1 MKRVR
6 RAETSQGK
14 RVFLYNWANLGVQG
28 VQQWTQVYVNA
39 ALALKQLTE
48 MCVCTHAYVNMY
60 RLHTLHSCSMFLCF
74 VWHANRVVC
83 ACARLVCSADPWGKL
98 CVYMNACMNSVSL
111 LLVFFWKL
119 LHKHSLAPN
128 IKQGRARPQQQT
140 EWVGVQRNKEHKKC
154 HRLKFGGFFWSF
166 FSFHLKF
173 RQM

>member
-1 MKRVR
+1 MSV
-6 RAETSQGK
+6 SLQLGK
-14 RVFLYNWANLGVQG
+14 HGCTRCAAVNTGIFQCCTGFKAAN
-28 VQQWTQVYVNA
+28 
-39 ALALKQLTE
+39 
-48 MCVCTHAYVNMY
+48 VCMY
-60 RLHTLHSCSMFLCF
+60 SCICTGYTLCIH
-74 VWHANRVVC
+74 VVC
-83 ACARLVCSADPWGKL
+83 FSALFGMQIRLCVRVHVLSVVLIFEAN

-111 LLVFFWKL
+111 LLVCLQKL

-154 HRLKFGGFFWSF
+154 HRLKFGDFFWSF